1 MSILNWIKILKDLDE
16 SELLYF
22 ELFCQERFIPKWEIL
37 FSEWDEVNSMY
48 LLKEWEI
55 EIFTKNNNKEITLW
69 YIQAEDILWEIA
81 IFWGKHKRMA
91 SARIIED
98 SIIIVLL
105 EFSIKKLT
113 KKHPDILKKILKI
126 IKNREEKNKELI

>member
-1 MSILNWIKILKDLDE
+1 
-16 SELLYF
+16 
-22 ELFCQERFIPKWEIL
+22 
-37 FSEWDEVNSMY
+37 
-48 LLKEWEI
+48 
-55 EIFTKNNNKEITLW
+55 
-69 YIQAEDILWEIA
+69 
-81 IFWGKHKRMA
+81 MA